1 MNSRNIKLNN
11 FEIPNLGNEIYCLAK
26 ELFPIN
32 RSLTGNGVRH
42 TFGIIKKHL
51 PNLKIK
57 EIESGTK
64 VYDWTVP
71 EEWNVTDAYIECD
84 GKRIIDFK
92 KNNLHLV
99 SYSVPINQIMGFN
112 DLKKHLYVNK
122 EMPEV
127 IPYIVSFYK
136 KTWGFCLSYNEYKK
150 ISLLKNK
157 KFKVVINS
165 TLNKKGSMT
174 YADYVLKGSSSKEIL
189 LTTYTCHPSLG
200 NNEVSGPS
208 LLTFLAKF
216 LSKLKY
222 RRYTYRFVFHPET
235 IGAISYIKKN
245 LKNLKKNVIGG
256 YVLTCVGDN
265 NSYSYM
271 PSRNGNTLSDIV
283 ALNILKT
290 KKNFTKYT
298 FLDSGSDERRYC
310 APGVDLPIGSVM
322 RSKYGSYK
330 EYHTSLDNLDF
341 ISSEG
346 FQGAFEAYL
355 EIIKVFENNF
365 KFKVNTVCEPQLG
378 KRGLYPQISKW
389 PNDDVWNQLKKLVNF
404 TSYADGNLNL
414 IDLSNKTETSAQELI
429 DIVIKLLEKNLV
441 TINI

>member
-11 FEIPNLGNEIYCLAK
+11 FEIPNLGNEIYRLAE

-57 EIESGTK
+57 EIQSGTK

-71 EEWNVTDAYIECD
+71 EEWNVTDAYIESG

-127 IPYIVSFYK
+127 IPYTVSFYK
-136 KTWGFCLSYNEYKK
+136 KTWGFCLSYKKYKK

-174 YADYVLKGSSSKEIL
+174 YAD
-189 LTTYTCHPSLG
+189 
-200 NNEVSGPS
+200 
-208 LLTFLAKF
+208 
-216 LSKLKY
+216 
-222 RRYTYRFVFHPET
+222 
-235 IGAISYIKKN
+235 
-245 LKNLKKNVIGG
+245 
-256 YVLTCVGDN
+256 
-265 NSYSYM
+265 
-271 PSRNGNTLSDIV
+271 
-283 ALNILKT
+283 
-290 KKNFTKYT
+290 
-298 FLDSGSDERRYC
+298 
-310 APGVDLPIGSVM
+310 
-322 RSKYGSYK
+322 
-330 EYHTSLDNLDF
+330 
-341 ISSEG
+341 
-346 FQGAFEAYL
+346 
-355 EIIKVFENNF
+355 
-365 KFKVNTVCEPQLG
+365 
-378 KRGLYPQISKW
+378 
-389 PNDDVWNQLKKLVNF
+389 
-404 TSYADGNLNL
+404 
-414 IDLSNKTETSAQELI
+414 
-429 DIVIKLLEKNLV
+429 
-441 TINI
+441 